1 MQAFKAA
8 TLLAISLISTP
19 LLAEVKVQGEVEY
32 GIFQSQVQDFE
43 PGQRVLTNQ
52 QQAIETTQVIPAKL
66 GTKFGLRY
74 QLAGK
79 RKGDQPLTL
88 LYLTPGVVTPDGLR
102 HDKFVV
108 QQEMAEAAEAA
119 EAAVADV
126 MAYEFSEYHEVV
138 PGEWHF
144 LVFQGD
150 RKLVEQRFEVR

>member
-8 TLLAISLISTP
+8 TLLAVSLISTP
-19 LLAEVKVQGEVEY
+19 LLAEVQVQGEVEY

-108 QQEMAEAAEAA
+108 QQEMAEAA
-119 EAAVADV
+119 VADV

-150 RKLVEQRFEVR
+150 RKLVEQRFMVQ

>member
-19 LLAEVKVQGEVEY
+19 LLAEVQVQGEVEY

-108 QQEMAEAAEAA
+108 QQEMAEAA
-119 EAAVADV
+119 VADV

>member
-1 MQAFKAA
+1 MQAFKVA
-8 TLLAISLISTP
+8 TLLAICLISTP

-108 QQEMAEAAEAA
+108 QQEMAEAA
-119 EAAVADV
+119 VADV

>member
-1 MQAFKAA
+1 MQAFKVA

-108 QQEMAEAAEAA
+108 QQEMAEAA
-119 EAAVADV
+119 VADV

-150 RKLVEQRFEVR
+150 RKLVEQRFVVR

>member
-1 MQAFKAA
+1 MQAFKVA

-108 QQEMAEAAEAA
+108 QQEMAEAA
-119 EAAVADV
+119 VADV

-138 PGEWHF
+138 PGEWQF
-144 LVFQGD
+144 MVFQGD

>member
-1 MQAFKAA
+1 MQAFKVA

-43 PGQRVLTNQ
+43 PGQRVMTNQ

-108 QQEMAEAAEAA
+108 QQEMAEAA
-119 EAAVADV
+119 VADV

-150 RKLVEQRFEVR
+150 RKLVEQRFMVQ

>member
-1 MQAFKAA
+1 MQAFKVA

-108 QQEMAEAAEAA
+108 QQEMAEAA
-119 EAAVADV
+119 VADV

-150 RKLVEQRFEVR
+150 RKLVEQRFMVQ